1 MMPDMKNRLDL
12 INSKLDTAEERI
24 SKLDNI
30 VIGTIQNAGVGGT
43 ERKNKQHQ

>member
-1 MMPDMKNRLDL
+1 MPDMKNRLDL

-30 VIGTIQNAGVGGT
+30 VIGTIQNAGGEGT

>member
-1 MMPDMKNRLDL
+1 MPDMKNRLDL

-30 VIGTIQNAGVGGT
+30 VIGTIQNVGRGD
-43 ERKNKQHQ
+43 RKKK